1 MTIQFDTETIRLIT
15 LFENLS
21 GATVKDCIVDNE
33 NNLVYFVVGEN
44 QAKFVIGKNGFKIK
58 NIERILKKRIR
69 IFEFSDDVQKFVK
82 NLIPKALEIK
92 IVENQNEKVI
102 IVKVDKT
109 ERPSIIGRNGRN
121 LKILR
126 KLLERNH
133 KIKNLIIR

>member
-21 GATVKDCIVDNE
+21 GATVKDCIIDNE